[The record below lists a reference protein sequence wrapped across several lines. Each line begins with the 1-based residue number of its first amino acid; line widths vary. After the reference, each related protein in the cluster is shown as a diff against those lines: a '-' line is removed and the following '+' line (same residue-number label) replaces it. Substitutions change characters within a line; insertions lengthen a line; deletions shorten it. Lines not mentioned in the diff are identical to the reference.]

1 MKDFIPLPPKKT
13 FPQKRMDLAILFRG
27 KNFSRKGRET
37 CLSQLVVRVIRN
49 SGGNSESNRSATAAK
64 GEASEGEEERKGSEE
79 QGGSGRTVAYR
90 TLPPPG
96 GNHMLP
102 GFMSTPTSERG
113 RPTGKASPPP
123 SSYPNKQLAL
133 LSPRVFLPSR
143 FPPSLAGVRMLD
155 PFVSPDYGDAAIR
168 LAMFKAIFEPTLL
181 QGSVHR

>member
-1 MKDFIPLPPKKT
+1 
-13 FPQKRMDLAILFRG
+13 MDLAILFRG
-27 KNFSRKGRET
+27 KNFSRKDRET

-49 SGGNSESNRSATAAK
+49 SGGNSESNRSAAAAK
-64 GEASEGEEERKGSEE
+64 GEEGASEGEEERKGSEE

-113 RPTGKASPPP
+113 RSTGKASPPS

-168 LAMFKAIFEPTLL
+168 RD
-181 QGSVHR
+181 V